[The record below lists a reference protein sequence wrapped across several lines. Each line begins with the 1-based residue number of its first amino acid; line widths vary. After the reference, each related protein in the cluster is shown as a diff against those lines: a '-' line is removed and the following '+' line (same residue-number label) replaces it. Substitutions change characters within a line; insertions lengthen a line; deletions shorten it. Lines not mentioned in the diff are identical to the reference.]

1 MPEENFEVCPRF
13 GKASGLNHDRFET
26 GRGLPGILMR
36 GTHMAALCG
45 AAPPLDISFFTR
57 NLAQADPDVARAVHD
72 ELVRQQNKIE
82 LIASEN
88 IVSRA
93 VLEAQGSVLTNKYA
107 EGYPGRRYYG
117 GCEYVDVV
125 ETLAIERAKRLFD
138 CSFANVQ
145 PHSGA
150 QANQAVFFSLLAPGD
165 SFMGLSLDA
174 GGHLTHGSPVN
185 QSGKWFKPIPYGVR
199 RQDQR
204 IDMDEVETL
213 ARIHRPK
220 LIIAGGS
227 AYSRLID
234 FAGFRAIAES
244 VGAYFMVDMAHFAGL
259 VAGGVHPNPL
269 EYAHVVTTTTHK
281 TLRGPRGGMILSR
294 DLDLGKRIN
303 SAVFPGLQGGP
314 LMHVIAAKAVSFGEA
329 LKPEFALYARAV
341 VENAKALAEIL
352 QAQGLDIVSGGT
364 DTHVMLVDL
373 RPRRATGRAAEKTL
387 DRACI
392 TCNKNA
398 IPFDAEKPA
407 VTSGIR
413 LGTPAGTTRGFG
425 PSEFREIGKWIVE
438 IIDSVAKTGDVGDRA
453 AEADVRARVAGLCA
467 RFPIYQ

>member
-1 MPEENFEVCPRF
+1 
-13 GKASGLNHDRFET
+13 
-26 GRGLPGILMR
+26 
-36 GTHMAALCG
+36 MAAIPS
-45 AAPPLDISFFTR
+45 AARPQDDSFFR
-57 NLAQADPDVARAVHD
+57 LGVDGSDPEVAAAIGK
-72 ELVRQQNKIE
+72 ELRRQQEKIE

-93 VLEAQGSVLTNKYA
+93 VLDAQGSVLTNKYA

-125 ETLAIERAKRLFD
+125 EELAIERARRLFD
-138 CSFANVQ
+138 CAFANVQ

-150 QANQAVFFSLLAPGD
+150 QANQAVFFALMTPGD

-185 QSGKWFKPIPYGVR
+185 QSGRWFKPIPYSVR
-199 RQDQR
+199 RQDQQ
-204 IDMDEVETL
+204 IDMDEVEAL
-213 ARIHRPK
+213 AKLHRPK

-234 FAGFRAIAES
+234 FARFRAIADS

-259 VAGGVHPNPL
+259 VAGGAHPNPL
-269 EYAHVVTTTTHK
+269 EHAHIVTTTTHK

-294 DLDLGKRIN
+294 DADLGKKIN

-314 LMHVIAAKAVSFGEA
+314 LMHVIAAKAVAFGEA
-329 LKPEFALYARAV
+329 LKPEFKRYARSV
-341 VENAKALAEIL
+341 VENARALAETL
-352 QAQGLDIVSGGT
+352 HAQGLDIVSGGT
-364 DTHVMLVDL
+364 DTHLMLVDL
-373 RPRRATGRAAEKTL
+373 RPMQATGRAAEKAL
-387 DRACI
+387 DRAFI

-398 IPFDAEKPA
+398 IPFDTEKPA
-407 VTSGIR
+407 ITSGVR

-425 PSEFREIGKWIVE
+425 VSEFRQIGTWIVE
-438 IIDSVAKTGDVGDRA
+438 VVRSVAKTGDAGDPAVETDIRA
-453 AEADVRARVAGLCA
+453 QVSRLCA
-467 RFPIYQ
+467 RFPIYH